1 MNKSSLRRS
10 DAGLIRGRSVV
21 LGVGVDG
28 APEIV
33 HDAAIHHVGGK
44 IVAVGSYKGLAE
56 QHSDLPV
63 VGDADSV
70 IIPGFI
76 NAHHHLGLTPFQLG
90 SPDFPLELWFASR
103 FGLRSLDPYL
113 DTLYSAF
120 EMISSG
126 VTTVQ
131 HLHGRVFG
139 PLETLLAGG
148 RSVIRAY
155 RDVGMRA
162 SYSYGISDQN
172 GLVYED
178 DAAFCLRLPGE
189 LSSRLLEALKKQAVP
204 VSDVLA
210 MYFVLLDENPSDGLV
225 RLQLAP
231 NNLHW
236 CSDAALA
243 DINSAAKKS
252 GAPLH
257 MHLLETV
264 YQREYARRRTGGS
277 AILHLERLGL
287 LGPGLTL
294 GHAVWATEIDI
305 ERLARTGTCVCCN
318 AGSNLRLRSGV
329 APHAAFRRA
338 GLTMGLG
345 IDEAGINENRDMLLE
360 MKLLLSLSRTPGM
373 DDAPFTPADV
383 FQVATAGGAA
393 TTPFKGSIGLLKPG
407 YAADCVLL
415 DWKSIAAPFLE
426 QSVPLVDAIVQRAQ
440 ARDIS
445 EVVIAGKTV
454 YRQGRFLNVDRDA
467 VLREI
472 AEKMNGPPTADE
484 RNRAWLGKEVFPH
497 VKAFYADYVDIAGYS
512 PHRIFNS
519 RS

>member
-1 MNKSSLRRS
+1 MNKSSLPPS

-28 APEIV
+28 SPEIV

-44 IVAVGSYKGLAE
+44 IVAVGSYQELAA
-56 QHSDLPV
+56 QHGDLPV
-63 VGDADSV
+63 IGDADSV
-70 IIPGFI
+70 IVPGFV
-76 NAHHHLGLTPFQLG
+76 NAHHHIGLTPFQLG
-90 SPDFPLELWFASR
+90 SPDLPLELWFASR

-131 HLHGRVFG
+131 HLHGRAFG
-139 PLETLLAGG
+139 SLDALLAGG

-155 RDVGMRA
+155 RDIGMRA
-162 SYSYGISDQN
+162 SYSYGVSDQN
-172 GLVYED
+172 RLVYED

-189 LSSRLLEALKKQAVP
+189 LGSRLLGALKKQVIP
-204 VSDVLA
+204 VSGVLA
-210 MYFVLLDENPSDGLV
+210 MYFALADENPPDGLV

-243 DINSAAKKS
+243 DIDSAAKKS

-287 LGPGLTL
+287 LGPALTL
-294 GHAVWATEIDI
+294 GHAVWATESDI
-305 ERLARTGTCVCCN
+305 ELLAGTRTCVCCN
-318 AGSNLRLRSGV
+318 AGSNLRLRSGI

-345 IDEAGINENRDMLLE
+345 IDEAGINEDRDMLLE
-360 MKLLLSLSRTPGM
+360 MKLLLRLSRTPGM

-383 FQVATAGGAA
+383 FHIATAGGAA
-393 TTPFKGSIGLLKPG
+393 TTPFKDNIGLLKPG
-407 YAADCVLL
+407 YAADCVLFN
-415 DWKSIAAPFLE
+415 WRSIAAPFLE

-445 EVVIAGKTV
+445 AVVIAGKTV

-467 VLREI
+467 VMREI
-472 AEKMNGPPTADE
+472 AEKMSAPSTADE
-484 RNRAWLGKEVFPH
+484 RNRAQLGQDVLPH
-497 VKAFYADYVDIAGYS
+497 VKAFYADYVDIARQS
-512 PHRIFNS
+512 PHSIFNS
-519 RS
+519 RC

>member
-1 MNKSSLRRS
+1 MNKLGRG

-33 HDAAIHHVGGK
+33 HDAAIHHAGGK
-44 IVAVGSYKGLAE
+44 IIAVGSYEELVK
-56 QHSDLPV
+56 QHKDLPV
-63 VGDADSV
+63 IGDANSV
-70 IIPGFI
+70 VTPGFV

-90 SPDFPLELWFASR
+90 SPDLPLELWFASR

-131 HLHGRVFG
+131 HLHGRVAG
-139 PLETLLAGG
+139 PLETLITGG

-155 RDVGMRA
+155 RDIGMRA

-172 GLVYED
+172 RLVYED
-178 DAAFCLRLPGE
+178 DAAFCHRLPVE
-189 LSSRLLEALKKQAVP
+189 LGSRLLEVLKNQVIP

-210 MYFVLLDENPSDGLV
+210 MYFSLHDENPSDGLV

-243 DINSAAKKS
+243 DISTAAEKN

-257 MHLLETV
+257 MHLLETA

-277 AILHLERLGL
+277 AIRHLERLGL
-287 LGPGLTL
+287 LGPQLTL
-294 GHAVWATEIDI
+294 GHAVWATESDI
-305 ERLARTGTCVCCN
+305 ELLARSGTCVCCN
-318 AGSNLRLRSGV
+318 AGSNLRLRSGI
-329 APHAAFRRA
+329 APHASFRRA

-345 IDEAGINENRDMLLE
+345 MDEAGINENRDMLLE
-360 MKLLLSLSRTPGM
+360 MKLLLHLSRTPGM
-373 DDAPFTPADV
+373 DDAPLTPANV
-383 FQVATAGGAA
+383 FHIATVGGAA
-393 TTPFKGSIGLLKPG
+393 TTPFRNNIGVLKPG
-407 YAADCVLL
+407 YAADCNLF

-426 QSVPLVDAIVQRAQ
+426 QSVPLVDAIVQRAK

-454 YRQGRFLNVDRDA
+454 YRDGRFLNVDRDA

-472 AEKMNGPPTADE
+472 TEIMGGPPTFDE
-484 RNRAWLGKEVFPH
+484 RNRTQLGQEVLPH
-497 VKAFYADYVDIAGYS
+497 VKAFYADYVDIASYS
-512 PHRIFNS
+512 PHGIFNS
-519 RS
+519 RF